1 MTASHSDAIAAA
13 EQLLL
18 DLKNHTGSPADQA
31 KAVRQLDKL
40 RCLVHTG
47 FDALMF
53 QAYPFQMLPAIKV
66 LADFRVFD
74 VVPLEGSITVNE
86 LAAAVKLDATFL
98 DRFLRIVLTQG
109 IFNETAPGVYEHTA
123 ASKTFRTDEAAS
135 FYNLGLMQFP
145 QWWKVSEYLSTHSA
159 PDAKEATKVPFVWAM
174 GKEGMS
180 YYDAIEED
188 PVVSDIWHK
197 GMIMIEATQPISG
210 MFPFVSMQA
219 AVEAEP
225 ERAFVVDV
233 GGGRGNALIAMMKE
247 CGGSYGAKM
256 VLQDQ
261 AEVLQGKDPVKLD
274 GVDNMPHNFYD
285 PQPVNNAHIYFLR
298 NILHNHYDE
307 RSLVILRRVVDAM
320 GPTSRVLIGEM
331 ILPATATAGSDPF
344 PFFMDL
350 NMFMQGGIE
359 RTEQQ
364 FGELLGKVGLEIKR
378 VWRHPDNPVQST
390 IEAVLKK

>member
-1 MTASHSDAIAAA
+1 
-13 EQLLL
+13 
-18 DLKNHTGSPADQA
+18 
-31 KAVRQLDKL
+31 
-40 RCLVHTG
+40 
-47 FDALMF
+47 
-53 QAYPFQMLPAIKV
+53 
-66 LADFRVFD
+66 
-74 VVPLEGSITVNE
+74 
-86 LAAAVKLDATFL
+86 
-98 DRFLRIVLTQG
+98 
-109 IFNETAPGVYEHTA
+109 
-123 ASKTFRTDEAAS
+123 
-135 FYNLGLMQFP
+135 MQFP
-145 QWWKVSEYLSTHSA
+145 QWWKVSEYLSVHSA
-159 PDAKEATKVPFVWAM
+159 QDAKEATKVPFVWAM

-210 MFPFVSMQA
+210 MFPFASMQA

-274 GVDNMPHNFYD
+274 GVENMPHNFYD
-285 PQPVNNAHIYFLR
+285 PQPVQSKFYSWLPISVVSKNKRNLANSLCLDAHIYFLR

-320 GPTSRVLIGEM
+320 GPTSRILIGEM

-350 NMFMQGGIE
+350 NMFMQGGVE

-390 IEAVLKK
+390 IEAMLKK